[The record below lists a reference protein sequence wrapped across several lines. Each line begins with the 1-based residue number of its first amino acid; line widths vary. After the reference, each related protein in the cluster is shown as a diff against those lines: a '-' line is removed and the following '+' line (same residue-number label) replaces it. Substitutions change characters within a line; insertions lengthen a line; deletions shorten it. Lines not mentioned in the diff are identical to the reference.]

1 MEEQLRLLQQQ
12 FEEGYISEAVYN
24 QRRQALISQQ
34 GIPPTQQNYD
44 AFLADQNSQ
53 GAVDFMNR
61 NIPAGQGL
69 FGNPSGLNL
78 TTPSNSGITSDIV
91 YPNNTGIS
99 GGDMY
104 SNPVKQTYQTVP
116 STTTAIP
123 TASYPYPQEEDPNQL
138 QRLEPRSVQEVWNNT
153 YTPPTAQN
161 TPLAP
166 NSWQEPTQPQN
177 SLFEQMMPFF
187 NPYGTNIQT
196 DLYSLGNFIGQ
207 PKGATGRGLG
217 IASSATALGLGAGRT
232 FLSGLANAKQTNRAT
247 EEARRQ
253 MAQRLYTPQ
262 MQYMNNNYLGGT
274 M

>member
-53 GAVDFMNR
+53 GAVDFMTR
-61 NIPAGQGL
+61 NTPSGQVL
-69 FGNPSGLNL
+69 FADPSGLNL
-78 TTPSNSGITSDIV
+78 TTPINSRITSEV
-91 YPNNTGIS
+91 TYPNNTGIT
-99 GGDMY
+99 GGDIY
-104 SNPVKQTYQTVP
+104 SNPTATNYPTVP
-116 STTTAIP
+116 STPTIP
-123 TASYPYPQEEDPNQL
+123 TVNYPYPQEEDPNQL
-138 QRLEPRSVQEVWNNT
+138 QRLEPRSVQDVWNNT
-153 YTPPTAQN
+153 YTPPTAN
-161 TPLAP
+161 SIPLAP
-166 NSWQEPTQPQN
+166 NSWDQPAQRN
-177 SLFEQMMPFF
+177 NLFEQAMPYF
-187 NPYGTNIQT
+187 NPYGTNVQT

-207 PKGATGRGLG
+207 PKGANGRGLG

-262 MQYMNNNYLGGT
+262 MQYINSNYLGGT